1 MPYLPLKMLSPLF
14 LIQNYNPVGGILN
27 FWDGRFTVKCCR
39 ILHGSPLVQRIPKEN
54 FCTLHVFPS
63 DKKPVLCLCLLFCLS
78 IHLSVRPSVC
88 LSVIRFIWVPFI
100 QIGVCT
106 MYLLTLT
113 EASPADHLLF
123 SLTCVYNMY
132 PVHAYW
138 GYQSLCAV
146 RKRSLFH
153 S

>member
-14 LIQNYNPVGGILN
+14 LIQKYNQVVGLLN
-27 FWDGRFTVKCCR
+27 FWDGRFYC
-39 ILHGSPLVQRIPKEN
+39 PKEN
-54 FCTLHVFPS
+54 FSTLHVFPS

-78 IHLSVRPSVC
+78 IHLSVRPSDC

-123 SLTCVYNMY
+123 SLTCVYVPSTCILQVSVFVCCKKKVSFSFINFKY
-132 PVHAYW
+132 HFNS
-138 GYQSLCAV
+138 Q
-146 RKRSLFH
+146 
-153 S
+153 